1 MAIDLAAGLLKKS
14 ENEVGGII
22 IESTFT
28 SIPAVVRGMKYGW
41 VPGIG
46 LVVTQPFDSATKIGK
61 VETPLL
67 IIHGTAAAASKVKR
81 VIKIEGGTH
90 SGASR
95 VGGTTYR
102 DAVLDFVRRSS
113 QRSAT
118 ATPG

>member
-1 MAIDLAAGLLKKS
+1 
-14 ENEVGGII
+14 
-22 IESTFT
+22 
-28 SIPAVVRGMKYGW
+28 MKYGW

-61 VETPLL
+61 VEVPLL
-67 IIHGTAAAASKVKR
+67 IIHGTADGIVPHAMADELFAAAASKLKK
-81 VIKIEGGTH
+81 VIKIDGGTH

-95 VGGTTYR
+95 AGGATYR

-113 QRSAT
+113 QHSAT